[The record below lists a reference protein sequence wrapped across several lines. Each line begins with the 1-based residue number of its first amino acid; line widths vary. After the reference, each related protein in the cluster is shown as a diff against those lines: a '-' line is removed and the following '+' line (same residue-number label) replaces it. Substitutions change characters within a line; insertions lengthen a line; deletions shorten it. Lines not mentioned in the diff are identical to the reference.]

1 MIFNSM
7 QKKFKGNL
15 KVKLYGKRLYH
26 TGKSY
31 LHIF

>member
-1 MIFNSM
+1 MTYNSK

-15 KVKLYGKRLYH
+15 KVMLYGKRLYH
-26 TGKSY
+26 TEKSY